1 VLEAVVSGKNIGNY
15 GLIIIIGLVTYD
27 YGGTIGWASAI
38 TTAQWNT
45 LYAYQLKY
53 GVRMVHLD
61 GFPGS
66 FNGTAIA
73 TNGPNGCCDYGEQY
87 VALNNAS
94 FIPTSGLKVANLS
107 TVGLWHYPAIITDAT
122 STSSFLTFAANANYT
137 TSNVAGVIQN
147 FAGREQMVFFV
158 EGASWSLTSN
168 YMGHVWFHWGY
179 RGLYN
184 GFRRVAMHMQS
195 RSHSFITNHSR
206 RYVLGYRHLECHHS

>member
-1 VLEAVVSGKNIGNY
+1 
-15 GLIIIIGLVTYD
+15 
-27 YGGTIGWASAI
+27 
-38 TTAQWNT
+38 
-45 LYAYQLKY
+45 
-53 GVRMVHLD
+53 MVHLD

-73 TNGPNGCCDYGEQY
+73 TNGPNGCCNYGEQY

-107 TVGLWHYPAIITDAT
+107 TVGLWHYPATITDPT
-122 STSSFLTFAANANYT
+122 STTSFLTFAANANYT
-137 TSNVAGVIQN
+137 TSNVAGVLQN
-147 FAGREQMVFFV
+147 FAGREQIVFFV

-195 RSHSFITNHSR
+195 MSHSFITNHSR
-206 RYVLGYRHLECHHS
+206 